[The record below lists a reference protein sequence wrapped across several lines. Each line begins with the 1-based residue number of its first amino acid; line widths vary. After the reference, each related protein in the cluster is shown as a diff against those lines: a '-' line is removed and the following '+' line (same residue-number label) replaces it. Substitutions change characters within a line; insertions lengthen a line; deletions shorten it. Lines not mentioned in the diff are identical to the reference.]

1 MTSFSFARLERFWPS
16 TLSEPVLLA
25 EEPLHDS
32 ATTEKPR
39 HPMRAPMRRGQ
50 AELPAVF
57 VLTCG
62 KAGECDSPSGRERRE
77 M

>member
-1 MTSFSFARLERFWPS
+1 M
-16 TLSEPVLLA
+16 LA
-25 EEPLHDS
+25 EEHLHFS

-50 AELPAVF
+50 GELLAMS